1 MSSESEP
8 PLESPRGPLRD
19 AETHADMFQ
28 SELHNP
34 DEAENEATPD
44 NNSSVPQRAGVDGPV
59 GSSLDGGAEASERQP
74 PIDHEAAELAMAK
87 ELPPVPSAQPM
98 QAELMVPAASGAT
111 DANNQDLAKKKAAL
125 ASPPAE
131 NQAAAVS
138 PRMDLSIAQ
147 DSENKPR
154 VLLVDDSRTVQ
165 ACTGTILRKVCST
178 VTSMHSG
185 EEFLE
190 YAVSDL
196 PSSRFDFILLDNTMG
211 GDLHG
216 IQALSTA
223 RSAGFTGTVIMHS
236 ADASEE
242 FHLYADEV
250 LLKTGRGNGMQAIC
264 DMFVQLGWQF

>member
-8 PLESPRGPLRD
+8 PLESSRG
-19 AETHADMFQ
+19 DMLQ
-28 SELHNP
+28 SELHDFN
-34 DEAENEATPD
+34 EAENEAAPD
-44 NNSSVPQRAGVDGPV
+44 NNSAMLPRVPIGVDGP

-87 ELPPVPSAQPM
+87 ELPPVPSRPM
-98 QAELMVPAASGAT
+98 QAELMVPAASGAA

-147 DSENKPR
+147 NSENKPR

-185 EEFLE
+185 EEFLG

-196 PSSRFDFILLDNTMG
+196 QNSRFDFILLDNTMG
-211 GDLHG
+211 DDHDLQG

-264 DMFVQLGWQF
+264 DMFAQLGWQF